1 MSIKMSVRRQII
13 RNALLT
19 TITKMTKLRIPLVQ
33 LTGPIYLQIRAEAAE
48 VSSYKVFNF
57 FSNKMLV
64 PHVPR
69 TYV

>member
-1 MSIKMSVRRQII
+1 
-13 RNALLT
+13 
-19 TITKMTKLRIPLVQ
+19 MTKLRIPLVQ